1 MVKTYIENEI
11 VPQIPEEYSEE
22 KLRERF
28 AKRQDELWKEIE
40 DNLEYYNQLKRTEIE
55 AEASGKESTYM
66 SNDDLKKTLK
76 LIRAQTED
84 CRVETDGIKEEAK
97 LLQKYGQAFARL
109 YYIKD
114 QHEKK
119 GYDEKLSFTEVD
131 ITGNG
136 DIITDS
142 QHYGMSFD
150 PDGKLTQPALVVK
163 TEDDVQFN
171 VGMMEFNKPNS
182 APEVKLQIS
191 FDEETAQNLD
201 ADKINAIFD
210 FCEKHGISSSDMI
223 VRRFDGSI
231 DEGAIQEKISRLMN
245 EVEAKRAEQAEK
257 AAREEYNE
265 QKTREKEVIKDIE
278 KQVQEAGGELP
289 KGLTLEEAIKFA
301 NEKLPAGKKINDN
314 DISMDMPAQD
324 GIIKTL
330 TKDDINQKAS
340 FKVNPL
346 ANKGMKSQSQD
357 MSEADVETK
366 EQPQG
371 AQSENA
377 EENVQQNTSAAN
389 SVTVPQQAPAVNAPK
404 KYKKA
409 DVEKQ
414 FENFFEE
421 AMAKRRDLSYFK
433 THTSAF
439 GRGWTEYIIYDTE
452 DANNR
457 KNDGKED
464 KNGNV
469 KYTYSFKLFIKQ
481 ADDGSMHF
489 AYRTPYHKTVSEDV
503 VDGIVG
509 QLKDLGFTHINFP
522 NGMPDKE
529 KGIWRKY
536 MAEKG
541 IVPIGM
547 SLNRSKAEGMLKIA
561 KEKLSSEGYSDF
573 KYKLALQMDKR
584 NKEKGKKIEKSEQE
598 FIDGLILA
606 HKYEAFSN
614 GYSEVLKGIITKLVH
629 PEVERP
635 DGNGAIEKI
644 AAMAN
649 LRRLFNVF
657 KAGVESGNIL
667 NSRVLTD
674 KEKDMIRNTPEL
686 LGNPSKFTGGQF
698 AQLYDIML
706 HQSKDS
712 VHIELEKKFREP
724 GAKRADE
731 AIKQGEFNAAYNSCK
746 SIIKELKALGV
757 DEIDL
762 PETTTKLPYNAP
774 IRNKPTPTNAQN
786 KASQTNAQTKS
797 NAQVRTAPNNNSGIV
812 AAHSFERGER

>member
-11 VPQIPEEYSEE
+11 IPQIPEEYSEE
-22 KLRERF
+22 NLHKKF
-28 AKRQDELWKEIE
+28 ATRQEELWKEIE
-40 DNLEYYNQLKRTEIE
+40 DNLEYYNQLKRTEVE
-55 AEASGKESTYM
+55 AEALGKEPTHISGE
-66 SNDDLKKTLK
+66 DLKKTLK
-76 LIRAQTED
+76 LIRTQTED
-84 CRVETDGIKEEAK
+84 CRVETDGIKEDEK
-97 LLQKYGQAFARL
+97 LLQKYGSAFARL

-119 GYDEKLSFTEVD
+119 GYDGKLSFTEVD

-150 PDGKLTQPALVVK
+150 PEGKLTQPALVVK
-163 TEDDVQFN
+163 VDDDLQFN

-182 APEVKLQIS
+182 ASAVKLQIS
-191 FDEETAQNLD
+191 FDEDTVQNLD
-201 ADKINAIFD
+201 VDKINAIFD
-210 FCEKHGISSSDMI
+210 FCERHGISSSDMI

-231 DEGAIQEKISRLMN
+231 DDGAIQEKISRLMN
-245 EVEAKRAEQAEK
+245 EAEVKRAEQAEK
-257 AAREEYNE
+257 AARKEYDE
-265 QKTREKEVIKDIE
+265 QKAREKELIKDIE

-301 NEKLPAGKKINDN
+301 NEKLPAGKKINDKGL
-314 DISMDMPAQD
+314 STDMPAQD
-324 GIIKTL
+324 GIIKPFA
-330 TKDDINQKAS
+330 KDDVNQKAS
-340 FKVNPL
+340 FL
-346 ANKGMKSQSQD
+346 ANKGIKSQAQGVD
-357 MSEADVETK
+357 
-366 EQPQG
+366 EQKQGING
-371 AQSENA
+371 AQSENI
-377 EENVQQNTSAAN
+377 QQNTVAAN
-389 SVTVPQQAPAVNAPK
+389 SVTVPQQKAPAVKAPK
-404 KYKKA
+404 IFKKE

-414 FENFFEE
+414 FETFFEE
-421 AMAKRRDLSYFK
+421 GMAKRKDLSYFK

-439 GRGWTEYIIYDTE
+439 GSGWTEYIIYDTE

-457 KNDGKED
+457 KKDGKED

-469 KYTYSFKLFIKQ
+469 KFTYSFKLFIKQ

-489 AYRTPYHKTVSEDV
+489 AYRTPNHKPVSEDV
-503 VDGIVG
+503 VDGIVS

-529 KGIWRKY
+529 KGIWRKM

-541 IVPIGM
+541 LVPVGM
-547 SLNRSKAEGMLKIA
+547 SLNRSKAEGMIKAA
-561 KEKLSSEGYSDF
+561 KEKLSSEEFSNF

-584 NKEKGKKIEKSEQE
+584 NKEKGKAVDKSEQD

-614 GYSEVLKGIITKLVH
+614 GYSEVLKGIITRLVH

-635 DGNGAIEKI
+635 DGNGAVEKI
-644 AAMAN
+644 AAMSN

-667 NSRVLTD
+667 NSMVLTD
-674 KEKDMIRNTPEL
+674 KEKEMIKNTPEL
-686 LGNPSKFTGGQF
+686 MGNPSKFTGGQF

-706 HQSKDS
+706 HQSKEI

-774 IRNKPTPTNAQN
+774 IRNKPTPTQTNAPNKANQTNAQN
-786 KASQTNAQTKS
+786 KV
-797 NAQVRTAPNNNSGIV
+797 NAQVKANQNTNSGIV
-812 AAHSFERGER
+812 AAHNFERGDR

>member
-1 MVKTYIENEI
+1 MVKTYIENEV

-22 KLRERF
+22 NLHKKF
-28 AKRQDELWKEIE
+28 AARQEELWKEIE
-40 DNLEYYNQLKRTEIE
+40 ENLEHYNYLKRTEKE
-55 AEASGKESTYM
+55 AEATGKESAYV
-66 SNDDLKKTLK
+66 SNDDLKKELK
-76 LIRAQTED
+76 LIRTQTEGY
-84 CRVETDGIKEEAK
+84 RVETDGIKEESK
-97 LLQKYGQAFARL
+97 LLQKYGSAFARL

-163 TEDDVQFN
+163 VDDDLQFN

-191 FDEETAQNLD
+191 FDEDTAQNLD
-201 ADKINAIFD
+201 TDKVNAIFD
-210 FCEKHGISSSDMI
+210 FCEKYGISSSDMI

-231 DEGAIQEKISRLMN
+231 DDGAVQEKISRLMA

-265 QKTREKEVIKDIE
+265 QQAREKELVKDIE
-278 KQVQEAGGELP
+278 KQAQEIGVELP
-289 KGLTLEEAIKFA
+289 KGLTLEQAVKFA
-301 NEKLPAGKKINDN
+301 DEKFPAAKKINGD
-314 DISMDMPAQD
+314 DISADLPKDD
-324 GIIKTL
+324 GIIRAEL
-330 TKDDINQKAS
+330 REGANPVAS
-340 FKVNPL
+340 FK
-346 ANKGMKSQSQD
+346 ANKLQKKEMLSQAQDASQ
-357 MSEADVETK
+357 ENTK
-366 EQPQG
+366 T
-371 AQSENA
+371 AQ
-377 EENVQQNTSAAN
+377 QQTIAQTSQATAQQQ
-389 SVTVPQQAPAVNAPK
+389 SVAVPQQAPAVKAPK
-404 KYKKA
+404 KFKKA

-414 FENFFEE
+414 FEKFLEE
-421 AMAKRRDLSYFK
+421 GMAKRKDLSYFK
-433 THTSAF
+433 THTGLF
-439 GRGWTEYIIYDTE
+439 GFGWTEYIVYDTE
-452 DANNR
+452 DKKNR
-457 KNDGKED
+457 KNDGRED

-469 KYTYSFKLFIKQ
+469 KYTYSFKLFIRQ
-481 ADDGSMHF
+481 ASDGSMHF
-489 AYRTPYHKTVSEDV
+489 AYRTPYHKPVSEDV
-503 VDGIVG
+503 VDGIVS

-529 KGIWRKY
+529 KGVWRKM

-541 IVPIGM
+541 LVPIGM
-547 SLNRSKAEGMLKIA
+547 SLNRSKAEGMIKAA
-561 KEKLSSEGYSDF
+561 KEKLSSEEFSNF

-584 NKEKGKKIEKSEQE
+584 NKEKGKAVDKSEQD
-598 FIDGLILA
+598 FIDGLLMA
-606 HKYEAFSN
+606 RKYEAFSN

-649 LRRLFNVF
+649 LRRVFNVF
-657 KAGVESGNIL
+657 KSGVENGNIL

-674 KEKDMIRNTPEL
+674 KEKEMIKNTPEL

-706 HQSKDS
+706 RQTKEN
-712 VHIELEKKFREP
+712 VHTELEKKFREP

-774 IRNKPTPTNAQN
+774 IRTKPTPTPTNAP
-786 KASQTNAQTKS
+786 TNAQTKP
-797 NAQVRTAPNNNSGIV
+797 AQNTNSGIV
-812 AAHSFERGER
+812 AAAHSFDRGDR